1 MILVD
6 TSVWID
12 HIKSAD
18 PQLSAMLRGDRVLAH
33 PFVLGELAMGSLRQ
47 RVSVMTVY
55 RKLPQAITANDEDV
69 LRTIEAHAL
78 HGRGIGCIDA
88 HLLVSARL
96 TPDTQLWTRD
106 RRLTAAAEALGVAAR
121 IAH

>member
-1 MILVD
+1 M
-6 TSVWID
+6 
-12 HIKSAD
+12 
-18 PQLSAMLRGDRVLAH
+18 LAH

-78 HGRGIGCIDA
+78 HGRGIGFIDA